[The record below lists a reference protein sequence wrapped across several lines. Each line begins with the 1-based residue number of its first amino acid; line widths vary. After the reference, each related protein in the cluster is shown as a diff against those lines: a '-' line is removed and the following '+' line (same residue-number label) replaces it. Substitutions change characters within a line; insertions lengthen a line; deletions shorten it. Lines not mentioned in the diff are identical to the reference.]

1 MSLFAWNNTQKVLE
15 EMAPELLDKYKELA
29 NTENVTVTVGDL
41 EVTLH
46 LPPYWMYIEYGRR
59 AGKFPPIQSIEDWVV
74 RKRIVPRGNTTIPQV
89 SYLIARKI
97 SKEGTV
103 GKHAAEGTV
112 ESVVKNVFLERLYL
126 AIGQD
131 VKQALSQIK

>member
-1 MSLFAWNNTQKVLE
+1 MSLFTWSNTQKVLE

-46 LPPYWMYIEYGRR
+46 LPPYWAYIEYGRR

-74 RKRIVPRGNTTIPQV
+74 RKRIVPRGNTTVPQV

-97 SKEGTV
+97 SREGV
-103 GKHAAEGTV
+103 PPKHAAEGTV

-131 VKQALSQIK
+131 VKQALSQMK